1 MSPDDDL
8 PPDLPDAVSFYDR
21 YVALCERLGVEPVA
35 PGRAAALIE
44 QWNAVFAAFGD
55 SAPATRH

>member
-1 MSPDDDL
+1 MSLDEL

-35 PGRAAALIE
+35 PGRAWELIE
-44 QWNAVFAAFGD
+44 QWEAMFSTVAR
-55 SAPATRH
+55 SAPETRH